1 MNYIYNINTM
11 SKKVHI
17 LVIFMLVLAFGA
29 GRVMAQAKKST
40 KGKSTGLHTRDLK
53 SKKKNEIEYTNLQ
66 VGAGMMG
73 SVLYLSRNVKE
84 SNDAKGY
91 TIVAN
96 YGGHKLLR
104 FSAQYTHY
112 VPINIAPTWYT
123 IKANTIE
130 ANMEIMARFSN
141 DKTFLYP
148 FLGLS
153 YNEFKGF
160 YTGFNDYLNL
170 REKYRPNTNIVSKWV
185 GLNIGTGLE
194 HSFNML
200 VVFADYRMRVGKQ
213 EEGGV
218 NIMDVCYSAG
228 LRLKLFVPKFKH
240 TKIFRGL
247 RDKYHWF

>member
-1 MNYIYNINTM
+1 M
-11 SKKVHI
+11 SKTLHSI
-17 LVIFMLVLAFGA
+17 LIILLVLAA
-29 GRVMAQAKKST
+29 GSHEALAQAKKTT
-40 KGKSTGLHTRDLK
+40 KSKSNGLHTKELK
-53 SKKKNEIEYTNLQ
+53 NKKKELEYTNLQ
-66 VGAGMMG
+66 VGVGMMG

-84 SNDAKGY
+84 DNDARGY

-104 FSAQYTHY
+104 FSTQYTHY

-141 DKTFLYP
+141 NKTFLYP

-153 YNEFKGF
+153 YNQFKGF

-170 REKYRPNTNIVSKWV
+170 REKYRPNTNVVSQWL
-185 GLNIGTGLE
+185 GLNLGTGLE
-194 HSFNML
+194 HSFGML
-200 VVFADYRMRVGKQ
+200 TLFVDYRMRVGKQ

-218 NIMDVCYSAG
+218 NIMDVCYSGG
-228 LRLKLFVPKFKH
+228 LRLKLFVPKVSKV
-240 TKIFRGL
+240 FRGIG
-247 RDKYHWF
+247 DKYHWF

>member
-1 MNYIYNINTM
+1 M

-17 LVIFMLVLAFGA
+17 LFVTVILLLNIHSSLA
-29 GRVMAQAKKST
+29 QTKKT
-40 KGKSTGLHTRDLK
+40 PNK
-53 SKKKNEIEYTNLQ
+53 SKSNSLHSTNVKKKELEYTNLQ
-66 VGAGMMG
+66 VGAGVMG
-73 SVLYLSRNVKE
+73 SVLYLSRNIKE
-84 SNDAKGY
+84 DNDAKGI
-91 TIVAN
+91 TVVAN

-104 FSAQYTHY
+104 FSAQYTRY

-130 ANMEIMARFSN
+130 ANMEVMARFN
-141 DKTFLYP
+141 NNKTFLYP

-153 YNEFKGF
+153 YNEFKGY

-170 REKYRPNTNIVSKWV
+170 REKYRPNSNIVNRWV

-194 HSFNML
+194 HSFGML
-200 VVFADYRMRVGKQ
+200 TIFCDYRMRVGKQ

-228 LRLKLFVPKFKH
+228 LRLKLFVPTFHKLY
-240 TKIFRGL
+240 RGVKA
-247 RDKYHWF
+247 KYHWF

>member
-1 MNYIYNINTM
+1 M

-17 LVIFMLVLAFGA
+17 ILILSLVLAGA
-29 GRVMAQAKKST
+29 DQVLAQTRKSAKPKS
-40 KGKSTGLHTRDLK
+40 GLHTKELK
-53 SKKKNEIEYTNLQ
+53 NKKKKEPEYTNLQ

-141 DKTFLYP
+141 NKTFLYP

-160 YTGFNDYLNL
+160 LSRTF
-170 REKYRPNTNIVSKWV
+170 
-185 GLNIGTGLE
+185 
-194 HSFNML
+194 F
-200 VVFADYRMRVGKQ
+200 
-213 EEGGV
+213 
-218 NIMDVCYSAG
+218 
-228 LRLKLFVPKFKH
+228 
-240 TKIFRGL
+240 
-247 RDKYHWF
+247 